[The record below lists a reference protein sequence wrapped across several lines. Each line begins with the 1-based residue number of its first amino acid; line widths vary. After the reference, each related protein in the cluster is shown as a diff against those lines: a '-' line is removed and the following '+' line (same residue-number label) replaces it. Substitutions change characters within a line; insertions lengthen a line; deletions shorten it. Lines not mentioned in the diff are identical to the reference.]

1 MTDSPPSWAAVVQ
14 PGDTLI
20 IALEGPRR
28 REEIERTAKVLADE
42 FEPIGVRVCVIDGVR
57 QMTVVRTG
65 GVTLSDHS

>member
-1 MTDSPPSWAAVVQ
+1 MTDTGPAWAAAVR

-20 IALEGPRR
+20 VALEGPRS
-28 REEIERTAKVLADE
+28 REQVERTAKLLADE

-65 GVTLSDHS
+65 DVTQRDHS